1 MFRLNTYQIRAR
13 DGKGI
18 QNMVSSTT
26 FAEVG
31 ETNQQMDSSIVDNG
45 WVNTQASARATR
57 AAKARNSSGRR
68 RFVDPTTCEREY
80 DLEEMEFLKAIEDY
94 KKSSGRSFPT
104 WSEVLE
110 VVKSLGYVKVG

>member
-1 MFRLNTYQIRAR
+1 MVTASSPIVE
-13 DGKGI
+13 I
-18 QNMVSSTT
+18 QEKKASVEQQSS
-26 FAEVG
+26 E
-31 ETNQQMDSSIVDNG
+31 SG
-45 WVNTQASARATR
+45 WINAQATARASR

-80 DLEEMEFLKAIEDY
+80 DIDEMEFLKAIEDY

>member
-1 MFRLNTYQIRAR
+1 
-13 DGKGI
+13 
-18 QNMVSSTT
+18 MVSSTVAT
-26 FAEVG
+26 VEIQ
-31 ETNQQMDSSIVDNG
+31 ETEDVKEMQDSSSG
-45 WVNTQASARATR
+45 WVNRQASARATR

-80 DLEEMEFLKAIEDY
+80 DFEEMEFLKAIEDY
-94 KKSSGRSFPT
+94 KKSSGRAFPT